1 MRFQTYS
8 SPPLGEGKSWLAG
21 AEQITTSDGWLT
33 KCEYSRTGGAMMKMP
48 PANFSSAGLARLFGA
63 GPDDKPETPPHAAHS
78 ETVVILGVLCG
89 LVSVALLVAVG
100 WYAATR
106 IHHESEQQ
114 HHEIQGVNL
123 TRIHHLS
130 EQPHHDI
137 PGVNAGG
144 HVRGGA
150 VEPPVELQAHSASE

>member
-1 MRFQTYS
+1 
-8 SPPLGEGKSWLAG
+8 
-21 AEQITTSDGWLT
+21 
-33 KCEYSRTGGAMMKMP
+33 MMKMP

-114 HHEIQGVNL
+114 HHEI
-123 TRIHHLS
+123 
-130 EQPHHDI
+130 